1 MKVHNGMTTQIICL
15 AAGLVFGGQVMADEL
30 PKRKPGL
37 WEIDVRMP
45 GMPNMGAIQQCIDAT
60 TDDLMED
67 QMDSEC
73 SVMDIKSSGN
83 KVTIHSICKVDGSTA
98 TTDGVFEGSFS
109 SSYNGTLKTRFN
121 PPLEGM
127 SETTMTQKA
136 RWLGPCKAGQ
146 KPGDI
151 ITPNMGNIDLNKMM
165 NDPKIKEMMKQQ

>member
-1 MKVHNGMTTQIICL
+1 MKHRNCIAAQIICL
-15 AAGLVFGGQVMADEL
+15 AAGLVFSSQVLADDL

-37 WEIDVRMP
+37 WEIDVRMA
-45 GMPNMGAIQQCIDAT
+45 GMPNMGAIQQCIDET

-67 QMDSEC
+67 EADAEC
-73 SVMDIKSSGN
+73 RVMDIKSSGN
-83 KVTIHSICKVDGSTA
+83 KVTVHSVCNVDGSTA

-109 SSYNGTLKTRFN
+109 SSYKGTLKTRFN

-127 SETTMTQKA
+127 SETNMTQKA
-136 RWLGPCKAGQ
+136 RWLGPCKPGQ
-146 KPGDI
+146 KPGDV